1 MLNQLFGNYLLN
13 QGLLEPD
20 QICEVL
26 RRESSSQAQ
35 AGPCAVGPGIPA
47 MQQEESLPLLQ
58 LILEQGYLQRS
69 KLEQAWQEFYREY
82 DSRGRQESTFDHPLQ
97 LSFPFLVE
105 KEAAMYLETY
115 VALLLRN
122 TKQFLEA
129 ASYLAGSEAAPI
141 SKKDGYVIT
150 QKIYGDQTF
159 FTGLRL
165 RKNVFLELASRF
177 YGERLEQL
185 NELAIDCVG
194 EFLNVHNGAFCSL
207 LSSKGVWADL
217 EAQQAQPFGCELQ
230 SRIYRLDIGTSFG
243 PLEMLFAVQ

>member
-26 RRESSSQAQ
+26 RREASSPAQ
-35 AGPCAVGPGIPA
+35 SGRYAVGPEIPE
-47 MQQEESLPLLQ
+47 MQQEELQ

-69 KLEQAWQEFYREY
+69 KLEQAWQEFHREY
-82 DSRGRQESTFDHPLQ
+82 DSGGRQESTFDHPLQ

-105 KEAAMYLETY
+105 KEAAMYLGTY
-115 VALLLRN
+115 VGLLLRN
-122 TKQFLEA
+122 TKQFLAA

-141 SKKDGYVIT
+141 SKKDGYVVT

-177 YGERLEQL
+177 YGEGLEQL

>member
-26 RRESSSQAQ
+26 RREASSPAQ
-35 AGPCAVGPGIPA
+35 SGRYAVGPEIPA
-47 MQQEESLPLLQ
+47 MQQEELQ

-69 KLEQAWQEFYREY
+69 KLEQAWQEFHREC
-82 DSRGRQESTFDHPLQ
+82 DSRGRQESNLDRSLQ
-97 LSFPFLVE
+97 MSFPFLVE

-115 VALLLRN
+115 VGLLLHN

-129 ASYLAGSEAAPI
+129 SSYVAGSEAAPI
-141 SKKDGYVIT
+141 SKKDGYVVT

-177 YGERLEQL
+177 YGERLDQL
-185 NELAIDCVG
+185 DELAIDCVG
-194 EFLNVHNGAFCSL
+194 EFLNVHNGSFCSL

-243 PLEMLFAVQ
+243 SLEMLFAVQ